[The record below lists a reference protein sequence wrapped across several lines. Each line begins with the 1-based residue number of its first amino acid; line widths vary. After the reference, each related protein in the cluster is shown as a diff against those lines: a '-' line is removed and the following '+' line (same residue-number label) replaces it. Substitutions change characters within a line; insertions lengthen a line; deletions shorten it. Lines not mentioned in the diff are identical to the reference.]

1 MTKKYTMTIHRKDTK
16 ETVETYNS
24 NDMKY
29 LRKKWNQ
36 FFLTSTGERTTRLLE
51 YTYEVINN
59 EKNRDVT
66 RAFSFFF

>member
-1 MTKKYTMTIHRKDTK
+1 MTKKYTMTINRKDTK

-24 NDMKY
+24 SDMKY

-36 FFLTSTGERTTRLLE
+36 FFLTSTGEKTTRLLD
-51 YTYEVINN
+51 YTFEVTNN

-66 RAFSFFF
+66 RVFSFFF